1 MDNRFGKIWLLS
13 NLMRQVL
20 SESSSA
26 GSSPTNL
33 EWLLWIDS
41 DILILDGYQENHS
54 QIEGVLSGDFV
65 QDLLQLYGSQ
75 RGGKDLIVSDQRDS
89 QMGDINAGLMLIRVC
104 DWSVQFLDAWWN
116 HEDAQ
121 QVCERESPPRFNTYH
136 CNEVLSLTLLFFNLF
151 FNLLILLLLSFYFNF
166 NFLINQSNQIKGR
179 IRAESVQYSLVSQ

>member
-1 MDNRFGKIWLLS
+1 LTDALPGCNDTHPTPRNMDNRFGKIWLLS

-20 SESSSA
+20 SESSSSA
-26 GSSPTNL
+26 GSSPANL

-89 QMGDINAGLMLIRVC
+89 QMGDINAGLMFIRVC

-121 QVCERESPPRFNTYH
+121 QVRERDPGSILITLMKFF
-136 CNEVLSLTLLFFNLF
+136 LLLFY
-151 FNLLILLLLSFYFNF
+151 YF
-166 NFLINQSNQIKGR
+166 IC
-179 IRAESVQYSLVSQ
+179 